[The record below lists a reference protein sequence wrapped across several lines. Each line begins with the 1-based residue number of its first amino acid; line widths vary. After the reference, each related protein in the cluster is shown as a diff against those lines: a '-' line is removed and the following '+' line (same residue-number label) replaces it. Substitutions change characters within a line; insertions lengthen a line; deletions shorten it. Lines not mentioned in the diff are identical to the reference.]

1 MQATEALLF
10 NGGGYT
16 IEVVIGF
23 LDEPVIAQVRFT
35 PPGAKDW
42 ASLPRDLLRI
52 EKFDMKKS
60 ILIMHFSNK
69 NNPDLPASFSLSAN
83 NTRGILSLAATG
95 IESAFLPATTSR
107 TTRRNF
113 LAVCWTSGKH
123 NRKTRLSTGNISTAC
138 VGNGTA
144 PGRSTSNGRSFRDAI
159 EMPFARR

>member
-1 MQATEALLF
+1 MPPEALLF

-83 NTRGILSLAATG
+83 NTRGILSLAAKKLRANSIGT
-95 IESAFLPATTSR
+95 F
-107 TTRRNF
+107 
-113 LAVCWTSGKH
+113 
-123 NRKTRLSTGNISTAC
+123 
-138 VGNGTA
+138 NGTA
-144 PGRSTSNGRSFRDAI
+144 KFAPLFERRKMAQSINSHCALITRELRWMYYDQPVIFGWFFIGR
-159 EMPFARR
+159 